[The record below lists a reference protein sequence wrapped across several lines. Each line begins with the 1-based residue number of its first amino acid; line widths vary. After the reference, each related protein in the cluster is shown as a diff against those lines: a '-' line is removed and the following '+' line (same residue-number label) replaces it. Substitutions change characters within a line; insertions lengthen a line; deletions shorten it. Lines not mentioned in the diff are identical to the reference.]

1 MSNDYEVKI
10 LKENEKKKIFLW
22 QERKDFKKNFNSFTK
37 YNRQA
42 SEALVDKKEV
52 LGLKGVNTF
61 DDLVFE
67 SMKYLEVD
75 GICVGPRIIHTTLQS
90 IQTNQIIK

>member
-75 GICVGPRIIHTTLQS
+75 GICVGPRIKYLPLVHV
-90 IQTNQIIK
+90 QT